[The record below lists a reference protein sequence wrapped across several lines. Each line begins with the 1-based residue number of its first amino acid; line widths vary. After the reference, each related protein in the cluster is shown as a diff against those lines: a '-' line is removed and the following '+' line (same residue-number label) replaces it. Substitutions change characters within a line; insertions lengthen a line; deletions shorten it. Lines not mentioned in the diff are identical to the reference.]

1 MVAHCAMSGYGV
13 TAVTRHGLLVEGHGE
28 GVRGG
33 GAGAEAHAEQRPAL
47 GLHPGGEVLPHTV
60 HHHQLQVTLA
70 RSSSVH

>member
-13 TAVTRHGLLVEGHGE
+13 TAVTGHGLLVECHGE

-33 GAGAEAHAEQRPAL
+33 GAGSEAHAEQRPAL

-60 HHHQLQVTLA
+60 HHHQLQVTLPG
-70 RSSSVH
+70 SSSVH